1 MKFLKEHI
9 IDKLNQNRAT
19 KITKIAESIKS
30 NEENWGKNWGQGGG
44 GGGEIKRNLK
54 KRGQNSYQ
62 RLTIKCQKLENKD
75 EILKKYAK
83 Y

>member
-30 NEENWGKNWGQGGG
+30 NEGGG

>member
-19 KITKIAESIKS
+19 KITKIAESIKN
-30 NEENWGKNWGQGGG
+30 NEENWGKNRGK
-44 GGGEIKRNLK
+44 GGGEIKRKLK